1 MDNMSTNEL
10 QKMARDHLW
19 MHNRDWQQ
27 MEQRSEPLI
36 IVNGSGIRVEDSD
49 GNFWIDLNGGYNSVN
64 VGYGRKEIAEAV
76 LNQATKLPYF
86 PATTTTL
93 PTVDLVTKISKL
105 TPGSL
110 NRTFPTSGGSEANET
125 ALKIAR
131 AYHKRRGD
139 SGKYKVIS
147 RKGSYHGATG
157 GVMWLGATPL
167 VPMTDYEPSMP
178 GMLYGPQPNAYRC
191 EFNSRSNSECA
202 YKSAKAIEDLI
213 LFNGPDS
220 IAAVIAEPISVPQGA
235 VVPRDEYWPMLREI
249 CNQYGVILIADEV
262 VCGFGRTGEMFGVNH
277 WDVVPDIMTL
287 AKGLVSSYMPMG
299 ATVVRSEI
307 ADFFAGSENYLR
319 HVFTFS
325 GHPVSAAAALV
336 NIKIIEEE
344 KLVENAR
351 KVGSYFK
358 DKLEEFMKKHQII
371 GDVRGRGLLLAVEL
385 VTDRKTKQ
393 KFNPDI
399 KINEI
404 ITGKFYSRGIIFR
417 VSTNILNI
425 APPLCI
431 TRDEVDEICT
441 VIDEVLTE
449 LANELGI

>member
-10 QKMARDHLW
+10 QKTARDHLW

-157 GVMWLGATPL
+157 GVMWLGATPI

-235 VVPRDEYWPMLREI
+235 VVPGDEYWPMLREI

-336 NIKIIEEE
+336 NIKIIEQE

>member
-157 GVMWLGATPL
+157 GVMWLGATPI

-235 VVPRDEYWPMLREI
+235 VVPGDEYWPMLREI

-336 NIKIIEEE
+336 NIKIIEQE

>member
-1 MDNMSTNEL
+1 
-10 QKMARDHLW
+10 
-19 MHNRDWQQ
+19 
-27 MEQRSEPLI
+27 
-36 IVNGSGIRVEDSD
+36 
-49 GNFWIDLNGGYNSVN
+49 
-64 VGYGRKEIAEAV
+64 
-76 LNQATKLPYF
+76 
-86 PATTTTL
+86 
-93 PTVDLVTKISKL
+93 
-105 TPGSL
+105 
-110 NRTFPTSGGSEANET
+110 
-125 ALKIAR
+125 
-131 AYHKRRGD
+131 
-139 SGKYKVIS
+139 
-147 RKGSYHGATG
+147 
-157 GVMWLGATPL
+157 
-167 VPMTDYEPSMP
+167 
-178 GMLYGPQPNAYRC
+178 
-191 EFNSRSNSECA
+191 
-202 YKSAKAIEDLI
+202 
-213 LFNGPDS
+213 
-220 IAAVIAEPISVPQGA
+220 
-235 VVPRDEYWPMLREI
+235 
-249 CNQYGVILIADEV
+249 
-262 VCGFGRTGEMFGVNH
+262 MFGVNH

-358 DKLEEFMKKHQII
+358 DKLEEFRKKHQII